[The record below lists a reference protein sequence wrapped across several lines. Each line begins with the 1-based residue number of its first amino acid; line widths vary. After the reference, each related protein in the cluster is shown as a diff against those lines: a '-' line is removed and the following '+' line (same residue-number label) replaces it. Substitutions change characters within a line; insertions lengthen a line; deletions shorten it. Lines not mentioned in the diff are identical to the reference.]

1 MELTIKRNESNI
13 SKTFGGEKIVF
24 SLFAKL
30 NLNDEEKGFLEKY
43 KSIMHYCTDNIGPT
57 YSELGPPYSELGSS
71 HSAGQDLPFFKNITI
86 NNLASGITIEEDTPN
101 LLYKLEQFILKGCNN
116 LLNIIDN
123 YKNFNV
129 NKTYTAEDIEKF

>member
-43 KSIMHYCTDNIGPT
+43 KSIMDYCTDNIGPT
-57 YSELGPPYSELGSS
+57 YSELGSS